1 MKPNE
6 SENTNVLPLVDLG
19 ITDASLAILKD
30 TYKNIPDPNTPE
42 GYDALKVGLSV
53 LVPLRTGVEKKRK
66 LLKADSLEYGRK
78 IDTEAGRVTAE
89 LLSIEQPMRDA
100 KSVIDDAEKLRE
112 QEEADKEAQRIADIE
127 AKVEEI
133 KGLTDG
139 LLGAD
144 VHVLQARADVAD
156 NIVIDESYGEFEEAA
171 KAMWTSARQAISK
184 AIGDRQKYDLEQ
196 AELEKLREEKE
207 KRDQEDHDKRVASE
221 AAGMAKKEAEEK
233 ARKENERIEAEKQ
246 QAIKDKEIAIQAIKD
261 AKARAEQEK
270 KDAVKAEQDRV
281 AREKKEAEEA
291 AKKREANNAHRKKIN
306 NAAASK
312 LKDAGLSIDQAKE
325 VVTLIAQ
332 GKIPRITIAY

>member
-139 LLGAD
+139 LLG
-144 VHVLQARADVAD
+144 ADVAD